1 MREEFKVT
9 DKKKNKDTGF
19 DEYHME
25 WNQLQ
30 NFSYD

>member
-9 DKKKNKDTGF
+9 GKKKNKDTGF

-25 WNQLQ
+25 WKKL
-30 NFSYD
+30 